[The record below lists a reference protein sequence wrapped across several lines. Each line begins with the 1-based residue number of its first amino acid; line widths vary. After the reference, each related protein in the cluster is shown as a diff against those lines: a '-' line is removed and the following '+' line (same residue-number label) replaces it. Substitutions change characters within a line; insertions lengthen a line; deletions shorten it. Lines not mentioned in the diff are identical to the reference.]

1 MDAMV
6 YKCDQANRLNEKSI
20 IRKETAKEKKGTAA
34 VEAAS
39 SPKKLQESPKPT
51 VPSSRTLRSSPA
63 ATRVPVVPTDPSTRD
78 PSSALDPL
86 GRRARVQKL
95 QYGAS
100 PKK

>member
-20 IRKETAKEKKGTAA
+20 IRKDTAKEKKGAAA

-39 SPKKLQESPKPT
+39 TPNKLQESPKPT
-51 VPSSRTLRSSPA
+51 VPSARTLRSSPA
-63 ATRVPVVPTDPSTRD
+63 APRVPVVPTDPV
-78 PSSALDPL
+78 L
-86 GRRARVQKL
+86 GCRSRVQKL
-95 QYGAS
+95 QYS